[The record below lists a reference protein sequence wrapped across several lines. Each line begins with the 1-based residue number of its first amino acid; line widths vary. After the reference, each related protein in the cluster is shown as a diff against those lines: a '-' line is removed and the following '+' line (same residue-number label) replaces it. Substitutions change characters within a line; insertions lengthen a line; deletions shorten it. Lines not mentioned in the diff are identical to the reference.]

1 MSPYHCA
8 GLVPSFPQR
17 ICPYLFEVNGMAMV
31 AVTNTERVHGVTRTA
46 EVSASDYIG
55 ADVRL
60 IAGAIV
66 SVVAA
71 AILMWF
77 AYRYWIK
84 PTTMQVM
91 TGFVPYAGV
100 LAVTAALERFLEPLS
115 DLIPPQTGVAK
126 DAATEAKTVMRKL
139 AADFKV
145 RTQVV
150 QQHAQDAATKQAQ
163 VDKEKFERTII
174 FWAIASVCGLAI
186 SGGFGMF
193 LLQSISTSHVN
204 SFLDLTVTGL
214 TIGAGTKPLHDAIVG
229 IQKTTAAK

>member
-1 MSPYHCA
+1 
-8 GLVPSFPQR
+8 
-17 ICPYLFEVNGMAMV
+17 MATV
-31 AVTNTERVHGVTRTA
+31 TVTNTERVHGMTHST
-46 EVSASDYIG
+46 EVSASDSIG

-60 IAGAIV
+60 IAGAIA

-71 AILMWF
+71 AILMWY

-115 DLIPPQTGVAK
+115 DLIPPQTGLAK

-145 RTQVV
+145 RTPVV
-150 QQHAQDAATKQAQ
+150 QQHAQDAATKQAL
-163 VDKEKFERTII
+163 VDRQRFERTIV

-193 LLQSISTSHVN
+193 LLQSISTNHVN

-214 TIGAGTKPLHDAIVG
+214 TIGAGTKPLHDAIIG
-229 IQKTTAAK
+229 IQKTASK